1 MAKEETEDFLCV
13 WTTDVYGNRI
23 LRGLTKEESDEY
35 QTIRERVSRTM
46 REHEEFPWDSVED
59 MRRDRRRWAQ
69 LHDSHEA
76 ARMSA
81 ISAELEFKRAKPTL
95 N

>member
-23 LRGLTKEESDEY
+23 LRGLTKEESEEY
-35 QTIRERVSRTM
+35 QSIRERVSRTL
-46 REHEEFPWDSVED
+46 REDEEFPWGSVEE
-59 MRRDRRRWAQ
+59 MRRDRRRWAE
-69 LHDSHEA
+69 LHDHHEA

-81 ISAELEFKRAKPTL
+81 IGAEIELRQDKPTL